1 MKVAIA
7 QMNTTPGDFDA
18 IVDKMCSY
26 DTVAHAY
33 GADLIV
39 FPSTVMMGCDPLSL
53 AQCPGYV
60 LDFSSAMGALSE
72 RLRTPA
78 IVPFVAGGLG
88 QSMPEAALIRNGSV
102 LPLSIAGAV
111 SNVGQAKPGT
121 AASALSG
128 SPAVVSIAG
137 ASVGVTYT
145 FDELELFASGS
156 LPADVICFV
165 PFEGYD
171 VDEQAT
177 CFAPSVSDGCFVEE
191 AKGADAWIVAANA
204 VGAFGDLAFVGGSFV
219 MAPWGELAAASRC
232 FAEDVFVCDIDVKG
246 EGPLANPVAPPAF
259 DRERILWDAC
269 VLATRDRCDKQGLSG
284 VAVVCDGSLSSSVT
298 CAIAVDAVGP
308 MRVHALVCGTGEELE
323 DARGVVRALKIRDV
337 DELAARDVERAAVAL
352 GGNET
357 EDLARGLVEAR
368 LGAWARAGELL
379 TLSSADK
386 TELAV
391 GSSSFDPA
399 PAARAAAFAPLGD
412 IYRSDVM
419 RLARYRNTASPVI
432 CPRAAQR
439 LCVPADLGLEGIAE
453 TDEQCLSELDA
464 SLLARFEHNY
474 GLTELA
480 QGRLGEEGAARL
492 LERVRACELARRHGP
507 LYPLLSS
514 RSLSE
519 AQVPLMDAWRDR
531 MRPEPLRMPDE
542 GELTRA
548 VVGAA
553 HDLGVYDAAAK
564 MDAPATPPAP
574 AASPSLATPNTPASA
589 SAIAFMADDPGVP
602 KASMRSRVNEALG
615 YLQELSDGK
624 RMREGLGGDK
634 GGQGGGIW
642 PDGFFSDN

>member
-53 AQCPGYV
+53 AQCPGYI
-60 LDFSSAMGALSE
+60 LDFTSAMGALSK

-78 IVPFVAGGLG
+78 IVPFVAGGIG
-88 QSMPEAALIRNGSV
+88 TSMPEAALIRNGAV

-111 SNVGQAKPGT
+111 SNASQAKPGM
-121 AASALSG
+121 AASALAG

-137 ASVGVTYT
+137 ASVGVAYT

-156 LPADVICFV
+156 LSADVICFV

-232 FAEDVFVCDIDVKG
+232 FAEDVFVCGIDVKG

-308 MRVHALVCGTGEELE
+308 MRVHALVCGAGEELE

-391 GSSSFDPA
+391 GSSSYDPA

-419 RLARYRNTASPVI
+419 RLARYRNTVSPVI

-439 LCVPADLGLEGIAE
+439 LCVPTDLGLEGIAE

-464 SLLARFEHNY
+464 SLLAHFEHNY

-480 QGRLGEEGAARL
+480 QGRLGEDGAARL

-507 LYPLLSS
+507 LYPLFSS

-519 AQVPLMDAWRDR
+519 AQVPLMDVWRDH
-531 MRPEPLRMPDE
+531 MRPESLHMPDE

-564 MDAPATPPAP
+564 MDAPA
-574 AASPSLATPNTPASA
+574 ASPSLATPNTPASA
-589 SAIAFMADDPGVP
+589 SAIAFMADDPEAP

-624 RMREGLGGDK
+624 RMREELGGDK

>member
-53 AQCPGYV
+53 AQCPGYI

-88 QSMPEAALIRNGSV
+88 ESMPETALIRNGAV
-102 LPLSIAGAV
+102 LPISIAGAV
-111 SNVGQAKPGT
+111 SNAGQAKPGM
-121 AASALSG
+121 AASALAG

-137 ASVGVTYT
+137 VNVGVAYT
-145 FDELELFASGS
+145 FD
-156 LPADVICFV
+156 
-165 PFEGYD
+165 
-171 VDEQAT
+171 
-177 CFAPSVSDGCFVEE
+177 
-191 AKGADAWIVAANA
+191 VAANA
-204 VGAFGDLAFVGGSFV
+204 VGAVGDLAFVGGSFV

-246 EGPLANPVAPPAF
+246 EGPLTNPVARPAF

-284 VAVVCDGSLSSSVT
+284 AAVVCDGSLSSSVT

-308 MRVHALVCGTGEELE
+308 MRVHALVCGAGEELE
-323 DARGVVRALKIRDV
+323 DAHGVVRALKIRDV

-386 TELAV
+386 TERAV
-391 GSSSFDPA
+391 GSSSYDPA

-419 RLARYRNTASPVI
+419 RLARYRNTVSPVI

-464 SLLARFEHNY
+464 SLLAHFEHNY

-507 LYPLLSS
+507 LYPLFSS

-519 AQVPLMDAWRDR
+519 AQVPLMDVWRDH
-531 MRPEPLRMPDE
+531 MRPEPLHMPRPRR
-542 GELTRA
+542 LR
-548 VVGAA
+548 
-553 HDLGVYDAAAK
+553 
-564 MDAPATPPAP
+564 
-574 AASPSLATPNTPASA
+574 SPS
-589 SAIAFMADDPGVP
+589 
-602 KASMRSRVNEALG
+602 
-615 YLQELSDGK
+615 
-624 RMREGLGGDK
+624 
-634 GGQGGGIW
+634 W
-642 PDGFFSDN
+642 PTTRRYPRRPCARA

>member
-53 AQCPGYV
+53 AQCPGYI
-60 LDFSSAMGALSE
+60 LDFTSAMGALSK

-78 IVPFVAGGLG
+78 IVPFVAGGIG
-88 QSMPEAALIRNGSV
+88 TSMPEAALIRNGAV

-111 SNVGQAKPGT
+111 SNASQAKPGM
-121 AASALSG
+121 AASALAG

-137 ASVGVTYT
+137 ASVGVAYT

-156 LPADVICFV
+156 LSADVICFV

-232 FAEDVFVCDIDVKG
+232 FAEDVFVCGIDVKG

-259 DRERILWDAC
+259 DRERILCDAC

-308 MRVHALVCGTGEELE
+308 MRVHALVCGAGEELE

-391 GSSSFDPA
+391 GSSSYDPA

-419 RLARYRNTASPVI
+419 RLARYRNTVSPVI

-439 LCVPADLGLEGIAE
+439 LCVPTDLGLEGIAE

-464 SLLARFEHNY
+464 SLLAHFEHNY

-480 QGRLGEEGAARL
+480 QGRLGEDGAARL

-507 LYPLLSS
+507 LYPLFSS

-519 AQVPLMDAWRDR
+519 AQVPLMDVWRDH
-531 MRPEPLRMPDE
+531 MRPESLHMPDE

-564 MDAPATPPAP
+564 MDAPA
-574 AASPSLATPNTPASA
+574 ASPSLATPNTPASA
-589 SAIAFMADDPGVP
+589 SAIAFMADDPEAP

-624 RMREGLGGDK
+624 RMREELGGDK

>member
-53 AQCPGYV
+53 AQCPGYI

-88 QSMPEAALIRNGSV
+88 QSMPEAALIRNGAV

-111 SNVGQAKPGT
+111 SNAGQAKPGT
-121 AASALSG
+121 AASTLAG

-137 ASVGVTYT
+137 VNVGVAYT

-298 CAIAVDAVGP
+298 CAIAIDAVGP
-308 MRVHALVCGTGEELE
+308 MRVHALVCGAGEELE

-419 RLARYRNTASPVI
+419 RLARYRNTVSPVI

-439 LCVPADLGLEGIAE
+439 LCVPTDLGLEGIAE

-464 SLLARFEHNY
+464 SLLAHFEHNC

-507 LYPLLSS
+507 LYPLFSS

-531 MRPEPLRMPDE
+531 MHPEPLRMPDE

-574 AASPSLATPNTPASA
+574 AASPSLVTPNTPGSA

>member
-78 IVPFVAGGLG
+78 IVPFVAGGIG
-88 QSMPEAALIRNGSV
+88 PSMPEAALIRNGTV

-111 SNVGQAKPGT
+111 SNASQAKPGM
-121 AASALSG
+121 AASALAG

-137 ASVGVTYT
+137 VSVGVAYS

-156 LPADVICFV
+156 LSADVICFV

-219 MAPWGELAAASRC
+219 MTPWGELAAASRC

-308 MRVHALVCGTGEELE
+308 MRVHALVCGAGEELE

-337 DELAARDVERAAVAL
+337 DELATRDVERAAVAL

-357 EDLARGLVEAR
+357 EDLARGLVETR

-391 GSSSFDPA
+391 GSSSYDPA

-419 RLARYRNTASPVI
+419 RLARYRNTVSPVI

-439 LCVPADLGLEGIAE
+439 LCVPTDLGLECIAE

-464 SLLARFEHNY
+464 SLLAHFEHNY

-507 LYPLLSS
+507 LYPLFSS

-519 AQVPLMDAWRDR
+519 AQVPLMDVWRDH
-531 MRPEPLRMPDE
+531 MRSESLHMPDE

-564 MDAPATPPAP
+564 MDAP
-574 AASPSLATPNTPASA
+574 SPSLATPNTPASA
-589 SAIAFMADDPGVP
+589 SAIAFMADDPEAP

-624 RMREGLGGDK
+624 RMREELGGDK